1 MEKLQAKLKDKTER
15 NIVEVS
21 NIKAYYMTQAFG
33 VNRTVKAVDGISL
46 NIKEGETYGIAGES
60 GCGKST
66 LLKVLLGAH
75 QPPLTVVEGSVKYHF
90 EGAQI
95 AALSLDNNT
104 LRDLRWR
111 EVSYIPQGSMH
122 VLNPVRRIRDIFND
136 FITAHAPIGK
146 NEAFEMTR
154 RYLSGLGLPEKVLN
168 SYPHQLSGGM
178 RQRVTIALATILS
191 PKLIFADEPTTAL
204 DVIVQ
209 RGVIQL
215 LKEIQQKE
223 GSTIVLITHDL
234 GVHANL
240 ADRIAVLYAGKLV
253 EEADTYTML
262 KKPRHPYTQYLINSL
277 PKLDERTE
285 RVSIPG
291 RPPALDN
298 PPSGCRFHPRCPF
311 VMDKCRTEDPALLAI
326 QPGHRVACH
335 LVTDEIAANGGISEE
350 VSYAK
355 AH

>member
-1 MEKLQAKLKDKTER
+1 MR
-15 NIVEVS
+15 NIVEV
-21 NIKAYYMTQAFG
+21 NDLKAYYRTQAFG
-33 VNRTVKAVDGISL
+33 VARTVKAVDGISL
-46 NIKEGETYGIAGES
+46 QIKTGEVYGIAGES

-75 QPPLTVVEGSVKYHF
+75 QPPLSIVNGTVKYF
-90 EGAQI
+90 FDGQEI
-95 AALSLDNNT
+95 AALSLDSNS
-104 LRDLRWR
+104 LRDLRWK

-122 VLNPVRRIRDIFND
+122 VLNPVRRIRDTFHD
-136 FITAHAPIGK
+136 FITAHEPLSK
-146 NEAFEMTR
+146 QESTEMTR
-154 RYLSGLGLPEKVLN
+154 AYLNGLGLPEKVL
-168 SYPHQLSGGM
+168 SAYPHQLSGGM
-178 RQRVTIALATILS
+178 RQRVTIALATILW

-215 LKEIQQKE
+215 LKDIQQKE

-240 ADRIAVLYAGKLV
+240 ADRIGVLYAGKLV
-253 EEADTYTML
+253 EEADTRTML
-262 KKPRHPYTQYLINSL
+262 KNPRHPYTQYLINSL
-277 PKLDERTE
+277 PKLDERAE

-311 VMDKCRTEDPALLAI
+311 AMERCRTDDPELISIL
-326 QPGHRVACH
+326 PGHRVACH
-335 LVTDEIAANGGISEE
+335 LVTEAEVVTETIE
-350 VSYAK
+350 VSHATTTT
-355 AH
+355 